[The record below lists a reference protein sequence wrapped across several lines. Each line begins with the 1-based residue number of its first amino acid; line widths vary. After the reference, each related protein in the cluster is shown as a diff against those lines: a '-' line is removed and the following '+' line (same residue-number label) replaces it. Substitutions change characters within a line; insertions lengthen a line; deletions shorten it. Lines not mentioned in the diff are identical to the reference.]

1 MTRDEALTAVREAI
15 EEVIP
20 GADLSTVQPDSTF
33 RDVLEMDS
41 LDFLRFIEILSGRT
55 GIRIDDEDT
64 PRLTTLDG
72 CTRFLLE
79 RAQGARL

>member
-1 MTRDEALTAVREAI
+1 MNRDEALNVVRDAI

-20 GADLSTVQPDSTF
+20 EADLSALRSDSTF
-33 RDVLEMDS
+33 RDTVEMDS
-41 LDFLRFIEILSGRT
+41 LDFLSFVENLSGRT

-72 CTRFLLE
+72 CTRFLVE
-79 RAQGARL
+79 RSQGVPL

>member
-1 MTRDEALTAVREAI
+1 MNRDEAQQLVRDAV

-20 GADLSTVQPDSTF
+20 GADLSTLGPDSTF
-33 RDVLEMDS
+33 RDALEMDS
-41 LDFLRFIEILSGRT
+41 LDFLSFIEILSART

-72 CTRFLLE
+72 CTQFLCE
-79 RAQGARL
+79 RAESVPH

>member
-1 MTRDEALTAVREAI
+1 MNRDEALNVVRDAI

-20 GADLSTVQPDSTF
+20 EADLSALRSDSTF
-33 RDVLEMDS
+33 RDTVEMDS
-41 LDFLRFIEILSGRT
+41 LDFLSFVEILSGRT

-72 CTRFLLE
+72 CTRFLVE
-79 RAQGARL
+79 RSQGVPL

>member
-1 MTRDEALTAVREAI
+1 MNRDEALNVVRDAI

-20 GADLSTVQPDSTF
+20 GADLSTLRPDSTF
-33 RDVLEMDS
+33 RDTVEMDS
-41 LDFLRFIEILSGRT
+41 LDFLSFVEILSGRT

-72 CTRFLLE
+72 CTRFLVE
-79 RAQGARL
+79 RTQGVPL